1 MFRGYATTAAAR
13 EGHDLVLNL
22 LQRAGAQQPALED
35 ALLEACLFG
44 QGKSVELLISSDMT
58 RPEVLAQ
65 ALLYASSRGF
75 VDIVAILIKVNQ
87 KTPALINL
95 KPTTKFYYED
105 TEQQQMSDLR
115 VPNL

>member
-1 MFRGYATTAAAR
+1 VNQKMFRGYATTAAAR

-75 VDIVAILIKVNQ
+75 VDIVAILIKVKPKDSTLNQ
-87 KTPALINL
+87 SETNNKILL
-95 KPTTKFYYED
+95 SKH
-105 TEQQQMSDLR
+105 
-115 VPNL
+115 